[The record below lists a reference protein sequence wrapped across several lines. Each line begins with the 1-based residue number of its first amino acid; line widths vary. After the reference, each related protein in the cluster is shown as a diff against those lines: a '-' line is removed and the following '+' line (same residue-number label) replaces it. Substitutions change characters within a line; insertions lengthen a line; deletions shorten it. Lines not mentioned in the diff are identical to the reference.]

1 MYIDSGFGVAH
12 FMGILLSL
20 VFCMLGVV
28 VLYFVIKSAVKNG
41 INESRFF
48 DSQREEDARK
58 EAELIRLRLV
68 EMKKNG

>member
-1 MYIDSGFGVAH
+1 
-12 FMGILLSL
+12 
-20 VFCMLGVV
+20 MLGVV